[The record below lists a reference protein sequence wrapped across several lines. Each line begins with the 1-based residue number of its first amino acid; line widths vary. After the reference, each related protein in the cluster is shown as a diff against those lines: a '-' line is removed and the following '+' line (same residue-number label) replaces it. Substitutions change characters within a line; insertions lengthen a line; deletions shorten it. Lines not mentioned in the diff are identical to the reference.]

1 MAPHTISGIKTIAKV
16 IKTPMKGKS
25 KNSKPK
31 ANQGMNKGASVTPI
45 INNMIAAFLLIGS
58 WSSYDE
64 EEGNALIIAN
74 GDTIK
79 PVTRLLNNL
88 LP

>member
-1 MAPHTISGIKTIAKV
+1 
-16 IKTPMKGKS
+16 
-25 KNSKPK
+25 
-31 ANQGMNKGASVTPI
+31 
-45 INNMIAAFLLIGS
+45 MIAAFLLIGS